1 MTWWWLPAAWWTTW
15 LPAQA
20 YVRQHLD
27 IFLTHGEQYMSTRMY
42 RSLAGILAPV
52 PR

>member
-1 MTWWWLPAAWWTTW
+1 VVGPRSMVDDMAL
-15 LPAQA
+15 AQA

-27 IFLTHGEQYMSTRMY
+27 IFLTHGEQCMSTRVY
-42 RSLAGILAPV
+42 RGLAGILAPV